1 MHVIT
6 SISLHKCTTHLQP
19 EKYLKITIIRL
30 KPNSSANPVAL
41 SARTDTGVFYFTWPT
56 VHSFHKGDHMA
67 SGTQCH
73 PMPNFR
79 AGKTRNLRKPPQ
91 DLTQSPFCSRVMS
104 YSCGTCDS
112 ADSLTQSS
120 YYSGLL
126 HADHG
131 STPTA
136 ALVVLYGYKLYLHYM
151 ASLGSS
157 VAPIDVP
164 PLGATLKDKQNGAT
178 LRLET
183 TWTF

>member
-1 MHVIT
+1 
-6 SISLHKCTTHLQP
+6 
-19 EKYLKITIIRL
+19 
-30 KPNSSANPVAL
+30 
-41 SARTDTGVFYFTWPT
+41 
-56 VHSFHKGDHMA
+56 
-67 SGTQCH
+67 
-73 PMPNFR
+73 
-79 AGKTRNLRKPPQ
+79 
-91 DLTQSPFCSRVMS
+91 MS